1 MTIPSIPSI
10 LSNRRGRPESDRPE
24 PIPNVTPL
32 NAIAVTPGAWD
43 ARPAKRRQRDRL
55 EGIQRHV
62 LKIIGSLEKNQRAGR
77 SADNLDPI
85 VAEWAGP
92 LAKYVTVSVRTVGG
106 GFRPRPGM
114 GHRDRK
120 VAPTKHILQLHVANR
135 AVAMEL
141 RPRVPAL
148 LARLKENGITEI
160 KL

>member
-43 ARPAKRRQRDRL
+43 AAPAARRQRDRL

-77 SADNLDPI
+77 SADTLDPI
-85 VAEWAGP
+85 VAEWAG
-92 LAKYVTVSVRTVGG
+92 AFSARVTVDSCQSTGKRRVLRL
-106 GFRPRPGM
+106 R
-114 GHRDRK
+114 
-120 VAPTKHILQLHVANR
+120 AKHA

-148 LARLKENGITEI
+148 LARLKENGITEVR
-160 KL
+160 L